1 MALALLGA
9 LAGFASGAA
18 ARVEKEREDN
28 EELLKSR
35 LKLAAINKK
44 RREEELNERKKVYLN
59 RYSSI
64 QPYLF
69 DGVSEEQQLALI
81 SDEAITKDFVAKRSS
96 GMSFD
101 INQYLLTVKDKIPKN
116 FEGVRK
122 TIDTI
127 SAPPTALTAEQM
139 QGAFGSQEGAFGA
152 NVGVSAG
159 RAERIAAGLGGG
171 TAAELLAYENM
182 QPLEADPLSGMARI
196 NVELFP
202 NEPKTL
208 DEQITQQESVVS
220 AVADRFGED
229 NQKTQDAITRL
240 ETLRRRKSILDP
252 DQQSFATM
260 LDRAKAAVANA
271 EDANQLKTAQQR
283 LDRLIAIGKEGE
295 GRKLPSV
302 ASLNNLLTDAA
313 AKAVVRNHG
322 SLIGQGIE
330 TGAAKDAEGN
340 TYTTYRYVGGD
351 SAQKAKIE
359 ATVRRAMRTVAE
371 TFMNSD
377 GSPISPDLISALAIN
392 DVAFDPKTGKF
403 NWTYTPPAAEQL
415 PGSSAAAPAKRVE
428 TPASQTA
435 PAQTPSTQTAPA
447 QTAPVRSGLAARPTS
462 TVEARN
468 SAQAAIAEWRASGA
482 PPDQIR
488 EAEAAIRKRFKEMT
502 GRDF

>member
-208 DEQITQQESVVS
+208 DEQITQQQSVVS
-220 AVADRFGED
+220 AIADKYGED
-229 NQKTQDAITRL
+229 SDQTAAAITRL
-240 ETLRRRKSILDP
+240 ETLNQRKSVLDP

-271 EDANQLKTAQQR
+271 KDDEQLKTAQQR
-283 LDRLIAIGKEGE
+283 LDRLISINKEGQ
-295 GRKLPSV
+295 GRKLPSP
-302 ASLNNLLTDAA
+302 ASMNNLLTDAA
-313 AKAVVRNHG
+313 AKAVARTYG
-322 SLIGQGIE
+322 PLIGQGIV
-330 TGAAKDAEGN
+330 TGSERDAEGN
-340 TYTTYRYVGGD
+340 TFSTYRYTGGD
-351 SAQKAKIE
+351 AEMRARIE
-359 ATVRRAMRTVAE
+359 ATARSAMRTVAE
-371 TFMNSD
+371 TFMDSD
-377 GSPISPDLISALAIN
+377 GSPISPDLVTALSVN
-392 DVAFDPKTGKF
+392 GVSYDPKTGKF
-403 NWTYTPPAAEQL
+403 NWTYTPPAAVQ
-415 PGSSAAAPAKRVE
+415 
-428 TPASQTA
+428 TTA
-435 PAQTPSTQTAPA
+435 PAAASAQRVQTPPTQTAPA
-447 QTAPVRSGLAARPTS
+447 QAAPVRQGLGTRPTNIA
-462 TVEARN
+462 EERRN
-468 SAQAAIAEWRASGA
+468 AQDAIAKGA
-482 PPDQIR
+482 PAD
-488 EAEAAIRKRFKEMT
+488 AVRKRFKEKT
-502 GRDF
+502 GQDL